1 MQKRRPDP
9 LLGAG
14 AGLVAGLVASFAMS
28 QFQKIW
34 GATMS
39 EQGSGGDSATVKA
52 ANRASRTTTGRSVEK
67 ERKKEAGE
75 AVHYATGAAIG
86 LAYGAAA
93 ELRPEVTIGRGT
105 GFGVAVFAV
114 LDEAAVPT
122 MGLSDPPW
130 KTPIETHVY
139 GFVSH
144 LVFGLVIE
152 TVRRG
157 IRTLD
162 RPSGVHTDY
171 AIG

>member
-1 MQKRRPDP
+1 MQRRRPDP

-34 GATMS
+34 GATIS
-39 EQGSGGDSATVKA
+39 EQGSGGDSATVKT
-52 ANRASRTTTGRSVEK
+52 ANKASRTATGRSVEK
-67 ERKKEAGE
+67 EEKKEAGE
-75 AVHYATGAAIG
+75 AVHYATGAALG
-86 LAYGAAA
+86 LAYGLAA
-93 ELRPEVTIGRGT
+93 EFRREVTIGRGT
-105 GFGVAVFAV
+105 GFGVAVAAV
-114 LDEAAVPT
+114 LDEATVPA